1 MSEEIRAALLEMMEK
16 KRDNG
21 KTKLNIKEIV
31 KELSN
36 FNRTEVKVA
45 AQQMLD
51 DEVLAYWSSGSTT
64 YLMLKEEFEK
74 YKAQEE
80 GGEKE

>member
-1 MSEEIRAALLEMMEK
+1 MSEEIMAAILEMMKK
-16 KRDNG
+16 KRDKG

-31 KELSN
+31 KEFPDFS
-36 FNRTEVKVA
+36 RTDVKVA

-74 YKAQEE
+74 YKEQAE
-80 GGEKE
+80 GGE